1 MSKDEAYILSEDE
14 GYAMAIA
21 LAQTH
26 GLTLEQLAQRLLYDL
41 CAGVPA
47 EMADR
52 LTAMLHAIIGVDE
65 TE

>member
-1 MSKDEAYILSEDE
+1 MSKDEAYALT
-14 GYAMAIA
+14 IA

-26 GLTLEQLAQRLLYDL
+26 GLTLEQLAQRLLNDL

-47 EMADR
+47 EIADR